1 MKKAASV
8 LAILLTVLLLAGCG
22 SKVETKKLVGSWYC
36 DIDVTERMNMAAAES
51 MGISTEDSSGVMT
64 LRMCFSVEDD
74 GAYTIGYDVDAI
86 YAALEAYT
94 DALRVTVT
102 EEIYAAAEEE
112 GFTKEEYDE
121 TMKNAGISIEDM
133 VSAVFTSISAEEL
146 VSLLAGRMD
155 MSTGCCKAEDG
166 KLYLAETADGLTED
180 AGYVNYTLDGD
191 TMSWTDNEGELS
203 GQLTAEEQALIQFP
217 MVWTKQA
224 AE

>member
-8 LAILLTVLLLAGCG
+8 LAILFTVLLLAGCG

-74 GAYTIGYDVDAI
+74 GACTIGYDVDAI
-86 YAALEAYT
+86 YAALESYT

-102 EEIYAAAEEE
+102 EEIYATAEGE

-155 MSTGCCKAEDG
+155 MSTGYCKAEDG